1 MIGAI
6 FDKVYPDG
14 DPTTHI
20 RAILHSVSGVAID
33 GVTYPSPMPA
43 FGGVLSDADVADIVN
58 HERTSWSNQAKQVTD
73 KQVAML
79 HLHMAGGAEGGGLV
93 HHNSCGSGI
102 AYRQTRVMTAE
113 K

>member
-20 RAILHSVSGVAID
+20 RAILHSVSGVA
-33 GVTYPSPMPA
+33 
-43 FGGVLSDADVADIVN
+43 DIVN

-73 KQVAML
+73 KQVKAQ
-79 HLHMAGGAEGGGLV
+79 
-93 HHNSCGSGI
+93 
-102 AYRQTRVMTAE
+102 R
-113 K
+113 